1 MGDLRGVM
9 RKIIQ
14 VFLIPGFLFSLF
26 AVVPSMGH
34 AAEVTKIII
43 SVDAPTLSDLPLH
56 IAAEKQFF
64 RSERLE
70 ILQVLV
76 RSGPTAVQALVS
88 GSTQFSTAFGSGT
101 RAAMVGVPI
110 KGILAF
116 NDKPNFSLYARKESG
131 ILSGR
136 DLKGKKI
143 AVTGLGSTTDFL
155 ARFML
160 KHYNL
165 DPDKDALIVATGGE
179 NVFPALTSGA
189 VDAAILWP
197 PTFAMAEKLGMV
209 KIQHLRDV
217 ILMPGSGIVAPD
229 RLINENPALIKT
241 FLRAT
246 LKGFKYIHDPKNREE
261 IVAHMM
267 KSFKLEKDVAES
279 NYSFL
284 LSNLS
289 QDGRVSRKSVENF
302 IEMTRQRVKTSES
315 SEQLIK
321 KMYAF
326 HLLEEVLKGN

>member
-1 MGDLRGVM
+1 M
-9 RKIIQ
+9 
-14 VFLIPGFLFSLF
+14 
-26 AVVPSMGH
+26 
-34 AAEVTKIII
+34 
-43 SVDAPTLSDLPLH
+43 
-56 IAAEKQFF
+56 
-64 RSERLE
+64 
-70 ILQVLV
+70 
-76 RSGPTAVQALVS
+76 
-88 GSTQFSTAFGSGT
+88 
-101 RAAMVGVPI
+101 
-110 KGILAF
+110 
-116 NDKPNFSLYARKESG
+116 
-131 ILSGR
+131 

-155 ARFML
+155 ARFMR

-165 DPDKDALIVATGGE
+165 DPDKDALIVATGGAG
-179 NVFPALTSGA
+179 VFPALTSGA

-197 PTFAMAEKLGMV
+197 PTFAVAEKLGMV
-209 KIQHLRDV
+209 RVQHLRDV
-217 ILMPGSGIVAPD
+217 ILIPGSGIVASD

-321 KMYAF
+321 KTYAF